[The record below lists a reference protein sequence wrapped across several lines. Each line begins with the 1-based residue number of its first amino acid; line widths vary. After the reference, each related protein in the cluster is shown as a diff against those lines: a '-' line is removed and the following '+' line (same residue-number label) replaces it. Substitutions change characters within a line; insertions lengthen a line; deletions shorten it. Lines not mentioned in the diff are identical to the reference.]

1 MTLIKTTLT
10 VLFFFFFCNSV
21 FASDP
26 FTVSGINV
34 DARGKTPVKAQVKAI
49 RAGQAKAADILLKR
63 LTLGY
68 GKEGQIKSISE
79 DNAAKMILAIEIGN
93 EKRSSTRY
101 LGNLTVSFNPSAVK
115 AYLNQSGVKM
125 VTSQS
130 RTRLILP
137 LTNGDL
143 VLNNSWYRS
152 WRRSD
157 TANILT
163 PMITLPMY
171 KASNISIKPSDVK
184 DLNFDV
190 FKSIGKQFDVQQL
203 LIANNVNGT
212 AKMIDISLDS
222 QKVKSFYYNA
232 NAKDI
237 IDKFQIEWK
246 ESAINFAMNKSM
258 ISVDVNYSSHSDWLK
273 IKSILNN
280 TSLILNAKLISFAN
294 KSAIMEIYHGGGIEG
309 LINEL
314 SYKGVSLKADSL
326 SGYFLTLSVV
336 N

>member
-1 MTLIKTTLT
+1 MKLIKTTLT
-10 VLFFFFFCNSV
+10 ALFFIFFCSSV

-26 FTVSGINV
+26 FIVSGINV
-34 DARGKTPVKAQVKAI
+34 DAKGKTPVKAQVKAI

-68 GKEGQIKSISE
+68 GKEGQINSISE
-79 DNAAKMILAIEIGN
+79 DNAAKLILAIEIDN

-101 LGNLTVSFNPSAVK
+101 LGKLTVSFNPSAVK
-115 AYLNQSGVKM
+115 AYLNQSGIKM
-125 VTSQS
+125 VSSQS

-137 LTNGDL
+137 LTNGNL

-157 TANILT
+157 TLNILT

-171 KASNISIKPSDVK
+171 KASNISIKPADIE
-184 DLNFDV
+184 DMNFDV
-190 FKSIGKQFDVQQL
+190 FNSIGKQFDVQQL
-203 LIANNVNGT
+203 LIANNVDGR
-212 AKMIDISLDS
+212 AKMVDISLDN
-222 QKVKSFYYNA
+222 QKFKSFYYNA
-232 NAKDI
+232 SAKDI

-246 ESAINFAMNKSM
+246 ESAINFAMNKSLV
-258 ISVDVNYSSHSDWLK
+258 SVNINYLSHSDWLK

-280 TSLILNAKLISFAN
+280 TSLILSAKLIFFTN
-294 KSAIMEIYHGGGIEG
+294 KSAKMEIYHGGGIDG

-314 SYKGVSLKADSL
+314 SYKGINLKADTN
-326 SGYFLTLSVV
+326 SGYLLTLSVI

>member
-1 MTLIKTTLT
+1 MKLIKTTLT
-10 VLFFFFFCNSV
+10 VLFFFFFCSSV

-26 FTVSGINV
+26 FTVSGIRV
-34 DARGKTPVKAQVKAI
+34 DASGKTPVKAQVKAI

-63 LTLGY
+63 LTLDY

-101 LGNLTVSFNPSAVK
+101 LGDLIVSFNPSAVK

-137 LTNGDL
+137 LTKGDL

-152 WRRSD
+152 WRRTD

-171 KASNISIKPSDVK
+171 KALNISIKPSDVE
-184 DLNFDV
+184 DMNFDV

-212 AKMIDISLDS
+212 AKMIDISLDT

-232 NAKDI
+232 SAKDI

-258 ISVDVNYSSHSDWLK
+258 ISVNIDYSSHSDWLK
-273 IKSILNN
+273 IKTILNN

-314 SYKGVSLKADSL
+314 SYKGVNLKADSF
-326 SGYFLTLSVV
+326 SGYILSLSVI